1 MFRMRFFKK
10 PKETNSRDIEN
21 KVDDGL
27 SKLFDN
33 NFRAVIKKMV
43 YTAILS
49 GESHFYI
56 VVPDSDDPSKP
67 PLKKGFP
74 CLCYNFGEVIDDRSY
89 FPKNINESRI
99 ISMK

>member
-10 PKETNSRDIEN
+10 PKETNSRDIKH

-27 SKLFDN
+27 LKLFDN

-49 GESHFYI
+49 GKSYFYI
-56 VVPDSDDPSKP
+56 VVPE
-67 PLKKGFP
+67 F
-74 CLCYNFGEVIDDRSY
+74 
-89 FPKNINESRI
+89 
-99 ISMK
+99 